1 MQVLRRTG
9 AALAGSFLFAPAALA
24 HSGHPQEMGMA
35 HVMTSPEHI
44 ATFVVVGAAAAAL
57 MLGRRTS
64 TVIAAN
70 LALFLFVLVQGASH
84 WMSGDALFGIETAV
98 AGAALAL
105 GSCRVVQM
113 FFQRTSSQASK

>member
-1 MQVLRRTG
+1 MQVIRHAT
-9 AALAGSFLFAPAALA
+9 AALAGTFLFAPAAMA
-24 HSGHPQEMGMA
+24 HPGHPQEMGMA
-35 HVMTSPEHI
+35 HVITSPEHI

-70 LALFLFVLVQGASH
+70 IALFLFVLVQGASH
-84 WMSGDALFGIETAV
+84 WASGDALFGMETAV

-105 GSCRVVQM
+105 GSCRGVQLLL
-113 FFQRTSSQASK
+113 QRPSSQNSK

>member
-1 MQVLRRTG
+1 MQILRRTS
-9 AALAGSFLFAPAALA
+9 AALAGCFIFAPNAMA
-24 HSGHPQEMGMA
+24 HPGHAQEMGMA

-70 LALFLFVLVQGASH
+70 IALFLFVLVQGATH
-84 WMSGDALFGIETAV
+84 WASGDALFGMETAL

-105 GSCRVVQM
+105 GSCRAVQM
-113 FFQRTSSQASK
+113 FYQRGRSQHSK